1 MQMLL
6 IFLLGMIFY
15 AVAMPIIEQIASLV
29 VTFIELGK
37 AKLSLKITK
46 INVDIENCANEV
58 QGNDILEPC
67 IGFDTTPYYEEYY
80 DEEDDF

>member
-1 MQMLL
+1 MLL

-15 AVAMPIIEQIASLV
+15 AVAMPTIEQIASLI

-46 INVDIENCANEV
+46 INVNIENCANEV
-58 QGNDILEPC
+58 QSNDILEPC

-80 DEEDDF
+80 ETECKNP